1 MFRSGIIKMKKENR
15 KCYPNR
21 LILDQCEQREGG
33 IIQEKIEAQIDKK
46 NILYPHNISNI
57 I

>member
-33 IIQEKIEAQIDKK
+33 IILEKTDLDYKT
-46 NILYPHNISNI
+46 
-57 I
+57 